1 MKNNKPAV
9 GRVGRL
15 LLFIILGSLATGL
28 PLVSGCSTVNRVN
41 PVSDDSVCHW
51 LFSLPHKAV
60 KAALDIDED

>member
-9 GRVGRL
+9 GRMARL
-15 LLFIILGSLATGL
+15 LLFILIWSFTAGL
-28 PLVSGCSTVNRVN
+28 PLFSGCSTVNKVN

-51 LFSLPHKAV
+51 FFGLPHKAV